1 MKSFLTA
8 GLTRGAAVVF
18 ALAALAAGSSSARA
32 DYLVTTFADGARAA
46 ACTQLPGA
54 QPPLVTPEPFTV
66 DRPHAD
72 AVGRA
77 APELDEATLA
87 AVQAL
92 LVCAIPP
99 PVNTI
104 ITTTAPPPAP
114 PPSVP
119 APPPFVPAPTPTPTS
134 TLPVVPIPTAGGTSE
149 SPPEAPEP
157 ATLLMALVGS
167 GLTGVAL
174 WCRGGRKHRRATAA

>member
-1 MKSFLTA
+1 MNSFLTA

-18 ALAALAAGSSSARA
+18 ALAAYAAGSSSARA
-32 DYLVTTFADGARAA
+32 DYLVTTFADGAPAA
-46 ACTQLPGA
+46 ACTQLPGG

-66 DRPHAD
+66 ERPHAD
-72 AVGRA
+72 SLGRPA
-77 APELDEATLA
+77 AELDEATLA

-119 APPPFVPAPTPTPTS
+119 APPPFIPTPSVTNTV
-134 TLPVVPIPTAGGTSE
+134 PVVPVPTAGGTSE

-174 WCRGGRKHRRATAA
+174 WRRGGRKRRRATAA